1 MGARLGVNY
10 AGRVASAK
18 RWVESPSHF
27 INLSTDS
34 LINLSTKYR
43 SDRWLLVFDRVKTG
57 PYLHLTFLF
66 MTVAAPNKLAALLEK
81 SGVFQP
87 GQVEELLARHQESTK
102 SITELVVELGFARE
116 DHFLK
121 ALAEAMNVP
130 YLRPGDITIEKTA
143 LEKLPTKAVFQYN
156 VMPIAIE
163 NGALRVATHDPF
175 APGLMDALRLAS
187 GFRVRL
193 ALSTAADIDKA
204 AKKLYGVGAETL
216 DRMMADNRIEVAVD
230 DDLSKQDLS
239 ELDQEASVVKF
250 VNQIIWEA
258 YKDRATDIHLEP
270 QEMDLRIRYRVDGVL
285 HQTPVPPQ
293 LKRFQASIISR
304 IKVMANMDIA
314 EKRLPQDG
322 RISIRVHGEEID
334 IRVSTMPTVY
344 GESVSLRLLMRT
356 SGMIGMDKLG
366 LEDRDSKILLKLITK
381 PHGILLVTGPTGSG
395 KSTSLY
401 AWLHTINSVDL
412 RILTIE
418 DPIEYEMAGVNQ
430 IYVRPEIGLTF
441 AVGLRHILRQD
452 PDVIMVGE
460 IRDRET
466 AEIAIRAALTGHLVF
481 STLHTNDSAGAV
493 TRLTD
498 MGIEP
503 FLIASSVE
511 GLVAQRLVR
520 RLCPHC
526 KTPWKIDEAFLDSI
540 NFPKERLSEGTIMSA
555 VGCEECRGT
564 GFRGRTGIYEILVI
578 SDSIRPLI
586 VSRASST
593 AIKQEAIRE
602 GMRTLRDDGWTK
614 VLRGMTTLE
623 EVLRV
628 AEDDEDLVAAE

>member
-1 MGARLGVNY
+1 
-10 AGRVASAK
+10 
-18 RWVESPSHF
+18 
-27 INLSTDS
+27 
-34 LINLSTKYR
+34 
-43 SDRWLLVFDRVKTG
+43 
-57 PYLHLTFLF
+57 
-66 MTVAAPNKLAALLEK
+66 MTVSAPNKLAALLEK
-81 SGVFQP
+81 TGLFQP
-87 GQVEELLARHQESTK
+87 GQVEEVLARQANSTQ
-102 SITELVVELGFARE
+102 SITDQVVNLGYARE

-121 ALAEAMNVP
+121 ALATAMGLP
-130 YLRPGDITIEKTA
+130 YVRPGEMAIDKA
-143 LEKLPTKAVFQYN
+143 VLERLPTKAVFQYN
-156 VMPIAIE
+156 VMPVALE
-163 NGALRVATHDPF
+163 SGALRVATNDPF
-175 APGLMDALRLAS
+175 APGLIDALRLAS
-187 GFRVRL
+187 GLRVRL
-193 ALSTAADIDKA
+193 ALSTAMDIDKA

-216 DRMMADNRIEVAVD
+216 DRMMADNRIEVPEED
-230 DDLSKQDLS
+230 FSKQDLS

-258 YKDRATDIHLEP
+258 HKDRATDIHLEP

-322 RISIRVHGEEID
+322 RISLRVHGEEID
-334 IRVSTMPTVY
+334 VRVSTMPTVY
-344 GESVSLRLLMRT
+344 GESVSLRLLMRS
-356 SGMIGMDKLG
+356 SGLIGMDRLG
-366 LEDRDSKILLKLITK
+366 LEDRDAQILLKLINK

-430 IYVRPEIGLTF
+430 IHVKPEIGLTF

-460 IRDRET
+460 IRDKET

-526 KTPWKIDEAFLDSI
+526 KRPWTIDEAFLKSI
-540 NFPKERLSEGTIMSA
+540 NFPMERLSEGVIMEA
-555 VGCEECRGT
+555 AGCEECRGT

-578 SDSIRPLI
+578 NDTIRPLI
-586 VSRASST
+586 VSRASSS
-593 AIKQEAIRE
+593 AIKQEAIRL
-602 GMRTLRDDGWTK
+602 GMRTLREDGWTK
-614 VLRGMTTLE
+614 ALKGVTTLE
-623 EVLRV
+623 EVVRV
-628 AEDDEDLVAAE
+628 SEEDEDFVPEEG

>member
-1 MGARLGVNY
+1 MAV
-10 AGRVASAK
+10 SAPTK
-18 RWVESPSHF
+18 
-27 INLSTDS
+27 LS
-34 LINLSTKYR
+34 
-43 SDRWLLVFDRVKTG
+43 V
-57 PYLHLTFLF
+57 
-66 MTVAAPNKLAALLEK
+66 LLEK
-81 SGVFQP
+81 CALFSAA
-87 GQVEELLARHQESTK
+87 QVETLIGQQQQSGK
-102 SITELVVELGFARE
+102 SITALVVDDGFARE
-116 DHFLK
+116 DDFLK
-121 ALAEAMNVP
+121 ALAGAMAIPYVRVP
-130 YLRPGDITIEKTA
+130 DLQIEKA
-143 LEKLPTKAVFQYN
+143 VLDRLPTKAVFQYN
-156 VMPIAIE
+156 VMPIAME
-163 NGALRVATHDPF
+163 NGALRVATNDPF
-175 APGLMDALRLAS
+175 LPGLMDALRLAS
-187 GFRVRL
+187 GGLRVRL

-204 AKKLYGVGAETL
+204 AKRLYGVGAETL
-216 DRMMADNRIEVAVD
+216 DKMIADNRIEVAPEE
-230 DDLSKQDLS
+230 DLGKQDLS

-270 QEMDLRIRYRVDGVL
+270 QENDLRIRYRVDGVL

-304 IKVMANMDIA
+304 IKVMGNMDIA

-322 RISIRVHGEEID
+322 RISLRIHGEEID
-334 IRVSTMPTVY
+334 VRVSTMPTVY
-344 GESVSLRLLMRT
+344 GESVSLRLLMRS
-356 SGMIGMDKLG
+356 SGMLGMDRLG
-366 LEDRDSKILLKLITK
+366 LEDRDAQVLLKLINK

-430 IYVRPEIGLTF
+430 IHVRPEIGLTF

-460 IRDRET
+460 IRDKET

-520 RLCPHC
+520 RLCPSC
-526 KTPWKIDEAFLDSI
+526 RKPWQHDEVFLRNI
-540 NFPKERLSEGTIMSA
+540 GFPMHRLGEGTIYESA
-555 VGCEECRGT
+555 GCEECRGT

-578 SDSIRPLI
+578 NDHIRPLI
-586 VSRASST
+586 VTRASSS
-593 AIKQEAIRE
+593 AIKQEAIRC
-602 GMRTLRDDGWTK
+602 GMRTLREDGWTK
-614 VLRGMTTLE
+614 VLKGVTTLE

-628 AEDDEDLVAAE
+628 SEEDEAMSET